1 MLLSSATLG
10 NVKYEMTDIYPTNL
24 PGMDRKPKM
33 CYGYLRDLT
42 HSKFSKEVNVSVD
55 RHHSR
60 KENSYRICTLA
71 TRSRAGQSN
80 AAQSQAR
87 AADETPVLLISS
99 LYTKRHPM
107 RYPARNVVSCPPF
120 YKRNTDLY
128 EALPPW
134 PPPPLLWSS
143 KSFGLIKSSS
153 SCRNQAA

>member
-1 MLLSSATLG
+1 
-10 NVKYEMTDIYPTNL
+10 
-24 PGMDRKPKM
+24 M

-87 AADETPVLLISS
+87 AADETPVLLISYS
-99 LYTKRHPM
+99 ISKHRSTPNATQCHIQQEMWY
-107 RYPARNVVSCPPF
+107 SCPPC
-120 YKRNTDLY
+120 YTK
-128 EALPPW
+128 
-134 PPPPLLWSS
+134 
-143 KSFGLIKSSS
+143 
-153 SCRNQAA
+153 

>member
-10 NVKYEMTDIYPTNL
+10 NVKYEMTDIYPTDL

-107 RYPARNVVSCPPF
+107 PYPARNVVFVSTLLHQIRPVPM
-120 YKRNTDLY
+120 KRCHRGPLHLY
-128 EALPPW
+128 SGRARA
-134 PPPPLLWSS
+134 SV
-143 KSFGLIKSSS
+143 
-153 SCRNQAA
+153 